1 MIDIDMVF
9 IYAGILAVQYFFS
22 TRNNVYWGAFI
33 PVVFILFLTYMFV
46 TNHIENI
53 FAFILYLIVGML
65 FLLGQWFGG
74 RESHRKRRRR
84 ELEKMESHDLK

>member
-33 PVVFILFLTYMFV
+33 PVVFILFLTYMFA
-46 TNHIENI
+46 TNHIEHI
-53 FAFILYLIVGML
+53 LAFILYLIVGML
-65 FLLGQWFGG
+65 FLFGQWVGG
-74 RESHRKRRRR
+74 RESLRRHRRK
-84 ELEKMESHDLK
+84 ELEKMQSHDLR